1 MLHVEEYVRL
11 DLVDKVA
18 VDPLIE
24 IVPHDENRLRF
35 ARSDPVGTEK
45 A

>member
-1 MLHVEEYVRL
+1 MLHVEEYGRL

-18 VDPLIE
+18 VDPLIDM
-24 IVPHDENRLRF
+24 VPHEENRLGF